1 MCRIVELF
9 VRHASLLRP
18 IGEGGKLKLAAD
30 MAQVTHLN
38 PFCPREF
45 STNICLYIQRSV
57 QWFLLREIVPY
68 HRRCLMDTAS
78 ILHKSC
84 AFYTSRLVG
93 ENLRTSKMCKNSF
106 FYSPGT

>member
-38 PFCPREF
+38 RFSLTEFLTKICP
-45 STNICLYIQRSV
+45 YIQRSV
-57 QWFLLREIVPY
+57 QWFFPR
-68 HRRCLMDTAS
+68 
-78 ILHKSC
+78 
-84 AFYTSRLVG
+84 
-93 ENLRTSKMCKNSF
+93 
-106 FYSPGT
+106 

>member
-38 PFCPREF
+38 PFCPESSQQIFAYISNVLF
-45 STNICLYIQRSV
+45 SGSYCG
-57 QWFLLREIVPY
+57 
-68 HRRCLMDTAS
+68 
-78 ILHKSC
+78 K
-84 AFYTSRLVG
+84 
-93 ENLRTSKMCKNSF
+93 
-106 FYSPGT
+106 